1 MKYLNSRLSVTNR
14 TFYPIFFKHYISL
27 VLFTQKNAQSS
38 TTKLRHSLHY
48 VYTISIRRQFF
59 VQHPQNKHD
68 KKAHV
73 ENGKILFFNAYLIR
87 MLCNIN
93 AASFYIYFILSENQS
108 TVNTQQEVFNL
119 MSERKYMMNRIRYMV
134 HQKQRNC

>member
-1 MKYLNSRLSVTNR
+1 MSILYL
-14 TFYPIFFKHYISL
+14 
-27 VLFTQKNAQSS
+27 
-38 TTKLRHSLHY
+38 Y
-48 VYTISIRRQFF
+48 VVSFLYCIRK
-59 VQHPQNKHD
+59 NKHD

-93 AASFYIYFILSENQS
+93 AASFYINFILSENQS

-119 MSERKYMMNRIRYMV
+119 MI
-134 HQKQRNC
+134 